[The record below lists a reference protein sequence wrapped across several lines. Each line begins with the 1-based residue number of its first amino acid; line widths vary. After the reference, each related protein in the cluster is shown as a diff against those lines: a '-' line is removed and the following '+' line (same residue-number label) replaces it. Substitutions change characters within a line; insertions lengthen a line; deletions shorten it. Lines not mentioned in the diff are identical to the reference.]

1 MARPLRKPVT
11 PTLLNGRINCTW
23 ESFSHAYLPYS
34 EKNSDEVHHKHFS
47 TLCYSGCCNTI
58 LFVILGTQSAYTSF
72 HQSVHIWISRVPSQ
86 IKWGVKLTWALMST
100 RNFLFLRNFSI
111 FICILAYC
119 ISETNSENLSK
130 FLYFGFILNVV
141 LPVWSLKVTAI
152 FWKNSFRC

>member
-1 MARPLRKPVT
+1 MQRGKTGGDGKTSKKTCHPYPAQMQNQLYLRVLFT
-11 PTLLNGRINCTW
+11 CLFTIFW
-23 ESFSHAYLPYS
+23 
-34 EKNSDEVHHKHFS
+34 KNSDEVHHKHFS

-130 FLYFGFILNVV
+130 FLYFGFILKCGGTSMV
-141 LPVWSLKVTAI
+141 S
-152 FWKNSFRC
+152 